1 MPYEITP
8 IDHTADIGIAVTGPT
23 LADVFAG
30 AARGMFALTFELA
43 GARPDRE
50 ERVALQAADRES
62 LLVAWLQ
69 ELLVR
74 GEIEERV
81 VTDCRFERLEETV
94 LAATVSTALLGPEI
108 PQIGAAV
115 KAVTYYALDL
125 HPTPDGWQ
133 ASVVFDV

>member
-1 MPYEITP
+1 MDYQITS
-8 IDHTADIGIAVTGPT
+8 IDHTADIGITVTGSA

-30 AARGMFALTFELA
+30 AARGMFALTFDLA
-43 GARPDRE
+43 RARPDRE
-50 ERVALQAADRES
+50 TPVTLQAADLES

-81 VTDCRFERLEETV
+81 VTDCRFERLDEAELV
-94 LAATVSTALLGPEI
+94 ATVSTAPLGPTL

-115 KAVTYYALDL
+115 KAVTYYGLDL
-125 HPTPDGWQ
+125 HPTPGGWQ
-133 ASVVFDV
+133 ATVVFDV

>member
-1 MPYEITP
+1 
-8 IDHTADIGIAVTGPT
+8 
-23 LADVFAG
+23 
-30 AARGMFALTFELA
+30 MFALTFELA
-43 GARPDRE
+43 QARPDRE
-50 ERVALQAADRES
+50 ERVTLQAADRES

-81 VTDCRFERLEETV
+81 VTDCGFERLDETALV
-94 LAATVSTALLGPEI
+94 ATVSTAPLGPEI

-115 KAVTYYALDL
+115 KAVTYYGLDL

-133 ASVVFDV
+133 AAVVFDV

>member
-1 MPYEITP
+1 MPYQITL
-8 IDHTADIGIAVTGPT
+8 IDHTADIGITVTGPT

-30 AARGMFALTFELA
+30 AARGMFALTFDLA
-43 GARPDRE
+43 QARPDRE
-50 ERVALQAADRES
+50 EPVTLQAADRES

-81 VTDCRFERLEETV
+81 VTNIRFERLDDTELV
-94 LAATVSTALLGPEI
+94 ATVSTAPLGPEI

-115 KAVTYYALDL
+115 KAVTYYGLDL
-125 HPTPDGWQ
+125 HPTPAGWQ
-133 ASVVFDV
+133 ATVVFDV

>member
-1 MPYEITP
+1 MPYLITP
-8 IDHTADIGIAVTGPT
+8 IDHTADIGITVTGPT

-30 AARGMFALTFELA
+30 AARGMFALTFDLA
-43 GARPDRE
+43 QAQADRE
-50 ERVALQAADRES
+50 ERVTLQATDRES

-74 GEIEERV
+74 GEIEGRV
-81 VTDCRFERLEETV
+81 VTDCRFERLEETELV
-94 LAATVSTALLGPEI
+94 AIVSTAPLGPEI

-115 KAVTYYALDL
+115 KAVTYYDLDL

-133 ASVVFDV
+133 ATVIFDV

>member
-1 MPYEITP
+1 MPYEIIL

-30 AARGMFALTFELA
+30 AARGMFALTFDLA
-43 GARPDRE
+43 RARPDRE
-50 ERVALQAADRES
+50 ERVALQAADREN

-81 VTDCRFERLEETV
+81 VTDCRFDRLDDTELV
-94 LAATVSTALLGPEI
+94 ATVSTAPLSPEI

-133 ASVVFDV
+133 ATIIFDV

>member
-8 IDHTADIGIAVTGPT
+8 VDHTADIGITVTGPT

-30 AARGMFALTFELA
+30 AAHGMFALTFDLA
-43 GARPDRE
+43 GARPDRQ
-50 ERVALQAADRES
+50 ERLALHAADRES

-81 VTDCRFERLEETV
+81 VTGCRFERLEDTE
-94 LAATVSTALLGPEI
+94 LAATVSTAPLGPEV

-115 KAVTYYALDL
+115 KAVTYYGLDL

-133 ASVVFDV
+133 ATIVFDV